1 MYIVIKD
8 MQRLDGSK
16 FLKGRLSNSMRYAL
30 KLTLVLITILFAILL
45 FILIIKTAAIR
56 GTMYYYDNEVNIL
69 LNRWGGA
76 NFELIMNNIIEYF
89 DKYLVW
95 IIPCILFSILVLK
108 KDWWNILALFLS
120 IGGGMILIFYL
131 KNAFHRW
138 SHMLNIVDRGGN
150 PFPSGHACYAMII
163 FGFIMYMALDFLENN
178 CLKALILFLCT
189 LSILL
194 IGTSLI
200 SLGHHWFVEVLGG
213 YCVGCSSLLI
223 SILMIKTI
231 SYLRKA

>member
-1 MYIVIKD
+1 

-16 FLKGRLSNSMRYAL
+16 FLKGRLSNSTRYAL
-30 KLTLVLITILFAILL
+30 KLTLVLILFAILL

-76 NFELIMNNIIEYF
+76 SFELIMNNIIEYF

-95 IIPCILFSILVLK
+95 IIPCILFIILVLK

-120 IGGGMILIFYL
+120 IGGGIILISYL

-138 SHMLNIVDRGGN
+138 SHMLNIVDRGGD

-163 FGFIMYMALDFLENN
+163 FGFIMYMALDFSGSN

-200 SLGHHWFVEVLGG
+200 FLGHHWFVEVLGG